1 MRLARTVIFDNEAVQ
16 ALGDA
21 GHRKH
26 RRVIAALEV
35 AAPANLRRAGSVRL
49 VVPTTV
55 RVEANWDRRR
65 PGAASINRIRAD
77 DAPLD
82 SATADRACALRAALE
97 LSVADAHL
105 GAVIANTVGPVTVVT
120 SDRADIR
127 RIANHL
133 GVAVEIV
140 AL

>member
-1 MRLARTVIFDNEAVQ
+1 MTRTAILDNEAVQ
-16 ALGDA
+16 ALTDV

-26 RRVIAALEV
+26 TRVLAALEV
-35 AAPANLRRAGSVRL
+35 AAAANLRKAGSVRL
-49 VVPTTV
+49 VVPTAV
-55 RVEANWDRRR
+55 RVEASWDRRR
-65 PGAASINRIRAD
+65 PGAAAINRVRAD

-82 SATADRACALRAALE
+82 SAAADRASVLRTALE

-105 GAVIANTVGPVTVVT
+105 GAVVAEVSGPVTVLT

-127 RIANHL
+127 RIATHL
-133 GVAVEIV
+133 GVAVEVV